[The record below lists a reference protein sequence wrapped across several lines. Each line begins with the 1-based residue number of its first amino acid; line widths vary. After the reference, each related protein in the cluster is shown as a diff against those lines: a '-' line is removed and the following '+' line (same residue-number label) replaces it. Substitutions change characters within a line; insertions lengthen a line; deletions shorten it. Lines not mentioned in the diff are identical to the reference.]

1 MKKILLHTSIIAL
14 AAMAVA
20 SCNINSYPVF
30 DDNDAFAAFDVLEEE
45 VTEPEKGK
53 TTVVEIPVTLAS
65 VAGLDATVSFTVA
78 PETYDNPDTEE
89 VEAIV
94 IGAEEDKHYKV
105 LNEGKILTFNA
116 EQRTDYVRIE
126 VLDVNSGVV
135 NDDLKFYITLSGSQQ
150 VNIGAENVC
159 EVVIADRDDIRNPVV
174 GTYKVNLSDGTT
186 WDLKVA
192 KDTENAEQ
200 VLFSNLCNFAPAG
213 LPATTAFA
221 GTIVRDEK
229 DPNKAIT
236 TIEIELGQT
245 SDGDSP
251 LTLVGAK
258 PLGGY
263 AYQTID
269 EGKLIV
275 TITSDANGPV
285 LEFKSTV
292 TVDEK
297 TKAESFDYTH
307 IAVVDGNDNV
317 LAPQVLPLKAVVPPA
332 EK

>member
-1 MKKILLHTSIIAL
+1 M
-14 AAMAVA
+14 
-20 SCNINSYPVF
+20 
-30 DDNDAFAAFDVLEEE
+30 
-45 VTEPEKGK
+45 
-53 TTVVEIPVTLAS
+53 EIPVTLAS

-258 PLGGY
+258 SLGGY

>member
-30 DDNDAFAAFDVLEEE
+30 DDNDAFAAFDVLEYD
-45 VTEPEKGK
+45 VTEPVNDS
-53 TTVVEIPVTLAS
+53 TVRIPVTLAS
-65 VAGLDATVSFTVA
+65 VAGLNATVSFTVA
-78 PETYDNPDTEE
+78 PENETTGA
-89 VEAIV
+89 VEGTDYEI
-94 IGAEEDKHYKV
+94 
-105 LNEGKILTFNA
+105 LNEGKTLTFNA
-116 EQRTDYVRIE
+116 EQRTDYIV
-126 VLDVNSGVV
+126 VNVFNNTSGKV
-135 NDDLKFYITLSGSQQ
+135 NDDKAFIITLSGSQQ

-174 GTYKVNLSDGTT
+174 GTYRINLTDGTT

-192 KDTENAEQ
+192 KDAENAEQ

-258 PLGGY
+258 SLGGY
-263 AYQTID
+263 AYQTLD
-269 EGKLIV
+269 EGTLVV

-285 LEFKSTV
+285 LTFKPSQSA
-292 TVDEK
+292 K
-297 TKAESFDYTH
+297 TEGATPTDDYTH
-307 IAVVDGNDNV
+307 IAVVDGEGNV
-317 LAPQVLPLKAVVPPA
+317 LAPQVLPLEAVVPPA